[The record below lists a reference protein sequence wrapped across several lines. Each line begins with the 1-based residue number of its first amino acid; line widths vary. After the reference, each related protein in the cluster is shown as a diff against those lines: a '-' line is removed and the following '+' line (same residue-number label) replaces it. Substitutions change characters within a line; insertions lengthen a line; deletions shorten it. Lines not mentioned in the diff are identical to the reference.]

1 MGGGSPTFREK
12 TMQYDNFDCEIADGS
27 ATVRLIGPGAPD
39 LGTMCDEFVDL
50 LLRLQEDRAARVI
63 LLTDGDHAFDLHRDL
78 EALAGAR
85 GQGGSHGGGFE
96 LLAAGDEI
104 ARKMVTLLAE
114 CPKPVVAATRGE
126 IRNLGLGLYLAA
138 DIRVA
143 SETATFTAPDM
154 SCGLVAGWGL
164 HLTLPRLLGPGRT
177 LEFLWSGRTLTAPEA
192 LQLGLVDRLLPDD
205 QWEQELF
212 TLTRQLSQIPQ
223 PAVHLTKL
231 AVQQAPALDLTSML
245 ALEWESQ
252 QQCWESDETS
262 EGLRAWR
269 EGRAP
274 SLEAAT
280 GPDGDD

>member
-1 MGGGSPTFREK
+1 
-12 TMQYDNFDCEIADGS
+12 MQYDNFDCEVADGC

-39 LGTMCDEFVDL
+39 LGALCDEFIDL
-50 LLRLQEDRAARVI
+50 ILRLQEDRAARVI

-78 EALAGAR
+78 ESLAGAR
-85 GQGGSHGGGFE
+85 GHDSGFE

-104 ARKMVTLLAE
+104 SRKIVTVASE
-114 CPKPVVAATRGE
+114 CPKPIVTATRGE

-138 DIRVA
+138 DIRIA
-143 SETATFTAPDM
+143 SESATFTAPDM
-154 SCGLVAGWGL
+154 STGLVAGWGL
-164 HLTLPRLLGPGRT
+164 HLTLPRLLGPGRA
-177 LEFLWSGRTLTAPEA
+177 LEFLWSGRTVTGPEA

-212 TLTRQLSQIPQ
+212 ALMQQLSQIPQ

-231 AVQQAPALDLTSML
+231 AVQQAPVLDMTLML
-245 ALEWESQ
+245 AMEWESQ
-252 QQCWESDETS
+252 QQCWDSDETS

-274 SLEAAT
+274 HLEAAT
-280 GPDGDD
+280 APGEDDD